1 VSTPVPTQA
10 VTPPDT
16 GPDTGPAGAGSS
28 PTPRGP
34 RETRIN
40 VFQWAEIDDDLR
52 LELVGG
58 RLERMPDVPLWH
70 DILLFRLIASIGP
83 FLQANDLGE
92 FAVATAKLKLSK
104 IRGRKPDAF
113 FIPKA
118 MYGLVGRNLFH
129 GPPPLVVEVV
139 SPGKANEDRDRRVKR
154 REYAKFGIA
163 EYWLVDFPNRR
174 IEVLRLQDGRYVE
187 AETVTG
193 DAVWRPAMFPGLEI
207 PVARLWPTDFE
218 NPQLD

>member
-70 DILLFRLIASIGP
+70 DILLPLLTELLVAHARTHGLGVIVASNG
-83 FLQANDLGE
+83 
-92 FAVATAKLKLSK
+92 K
-104 IRGRKPDAF
+104 IRMGRFRGRKPDLF
-113 FIPKA
+113 FIPAA
-118 MYGLVGRNLFH
+118 MCHLVGRNLFH
-129 GPPPLVVEVV
+129 GVPPLVVEVV
-139 SPGKANEDRDRRVKR
+139 SPGKANEVRDRRVKR

-174 IEVLRLQDGRYVE
+174 IDVLRLQDGRYVE

-207 PVARLWPTDFE
+207 PLARLWPVEYE
-218 NPQLD
+218 NPGLD